1 MYKIKNAIKAVLLM
15 EQYLQHHLKE
25 DQRWENSFIKLQY
38 DKRNK
43 GQMFSLQDH
52 IRAMVYSM
60 LTSQTMWAR
69 IANDIDPTSKRLVHV
84 DEIFFQYD
92 PEKLICCKPEEVIGE
107 LCRYKY
113 GGQSRKAQV
122 EAVVQRNV
130 PKLIEFQNHSSS
142 VDEYYAQIMENSGEI
157 QVLIHALSHEKSN
170 NKLAQMGIPLVAE
183 YLRNVGYDVAK
194 PDRHICRI
202 LGRDYLG
209 CSEEAMVPPYQA
221 MKIVLEIAQELCW
234 PQQKVDYT
242 LWAYC
247 AQGYG
252 EVCTKAKPKCDKC
265 TVHNYCNNLIEEEI

>member
-1 MYKIKNAIKAVLLM
+1 MCEIKNALKAVPLV

-38 DKRNK
+38 DKRIK
-43 GQMFSLQDH
+43 GKTFSLEDH
-52 IRAMVYSM
+52 LRAMVYSM

-69 IANDIDPTSKRLVHV
+69 IAKDIDPTSKRLIHV

-92 PEKLICCKPEEVIGE
+92 PEKLVSCNPEEVIRE
-107 LCRYKY
+107 LGRYKY

-122 EAVVQRNV
+122 EAIVQRNV
-130 PKLIEFQNHSSS
+130 FKLMEFKDHSKS
-142 VDEYYAQIMENSGEI
+142 VDEYYAQIMANNGE
-157 QVLIHALSHEKSN
+157 IHALIKTLSDEKSS

-202 LGRDYLG
+202 LGKDYLG
-209 CSEEAMVPPYQA
+209 CSEETIVPPYQA
-221 MKIVLEIAQELCW
+221 MDIVADIAQELRW
-234 PQQKVDYT
+234 PQQKVDYA

-252 EVCTKAKPKCDKC
+252 EICTKAKPKCNKC
-265 TVHNYCNNLIEEEI
+265 AASAYCNHFAKEET